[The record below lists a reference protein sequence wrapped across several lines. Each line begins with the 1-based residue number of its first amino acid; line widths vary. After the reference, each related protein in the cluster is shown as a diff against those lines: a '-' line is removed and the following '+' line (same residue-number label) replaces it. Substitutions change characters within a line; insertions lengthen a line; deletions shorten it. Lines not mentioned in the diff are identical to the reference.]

1 MNDGMNLS
9 FRMALACL
17 LIAALAW
24 TTPAA
29 AQGRSATPVEGASF
43 NVSASLKDNLK
54 TYAGKEVVLHLK
66 SGKTLQGRVKAV
78 EDHLVHIEK
87 LSGRDFFDALVRIE
101 DIAAMEARFRELK

>member
-1 MNDGMNLS
+1 MNTVMNLS
-9 FRMALACL
+9 LRMAYAFM

-24 TTPAA
+24 MTPAA
-29 AQGRSATPVEGASF
+29 AQGRSAIPVEGASF
-43 NVSASLKDNLK
+43 NTSASFRDNLK

-66 SGKTLQGRVKAV
+66 SGKTLQGQVKAV
-78 EDHLVHIEK
+78 GDNLVHLEK